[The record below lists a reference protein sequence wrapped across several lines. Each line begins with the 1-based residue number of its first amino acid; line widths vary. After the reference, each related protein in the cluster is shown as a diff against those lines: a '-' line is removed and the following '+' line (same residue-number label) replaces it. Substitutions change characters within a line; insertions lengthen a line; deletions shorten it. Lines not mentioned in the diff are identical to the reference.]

1 MIKKKPENADVSSKD
16 IALSLIKKMVEY
28 ERSIDKKDNPS
39 AAEKRHVEFLR
50 KMRTISYH

>member
-1 MIKKKPENADVSSKD
+1 MIKKKPENKDVSSKD
-16 IALSLIKKMVEY
+16 IALSLIKKMMEY
-28 ERSIDKKDNPS
+28 EMSIDKKDNPS

>member
-1 MIKKKPENADVSSKD
+1 MIKKKPENKDVSSKD

-28 ERSIDKKDNPS
+28 ERNIDKKENPT

-50 KMRTISYH
+50 GMRKYH